1 MMRRGPPY
9 CQSNLLRKI
18 SMVTAT
24 EEGGGETGR
33 MRYKDRYGQ
42 RERKIYQEGSLG
54 IDHII

>member
-1 MMRRGPPY
+1 
-9 CQSNLLRKI
+9 
-18 SMVTAT
+18 MVTAT